1 VPYLDKERKEN
12 LWGRMGFSYAVMWE
26 YVTNVLCVDSEMLL
40 QGGVQSE
47 APKCVSVSQ
56 QTATPQDFPANNAA

>member
-1 VPYLDKERKEN
+1 
-12 LWGRMGFSYAVMWE
+12 MGFIYAVMWE
-26 YVTNVLCVDSEMLL
+26 YVTSVLCVDNEILL